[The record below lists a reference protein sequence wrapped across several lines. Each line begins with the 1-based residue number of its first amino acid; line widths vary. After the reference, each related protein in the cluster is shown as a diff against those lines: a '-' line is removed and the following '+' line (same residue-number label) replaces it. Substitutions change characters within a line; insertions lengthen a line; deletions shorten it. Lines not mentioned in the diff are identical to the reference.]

1 MKKSFTQWA
10 GVTALSL
17 STLTAYAAENGR
29 NYPGDRLGNKPENR
43 SSMNRMER
51 FMFPAKANELLGR
64 EITNLQNEKIGK
76 VEEIG
81 VDLESGR
88 IVQVVVSSGGV
99 FGIGDK
105 SWVVP
110 PGAFSYDPTS
120 KVLRLD
126 VDKERY
132 KSVIAFDKSKWNE
145 SVETNQLSEVYRS
158 YGQRPYF
165 NETPVAHLGKFATV
179 RLGKVK
185 KASEVVGL
193 SVLNKQNEKLGSVD
207 NLVLDLPAGR
217 IVHVI
222 LSSGGFLGIGDALS
236 AVPPSAFSYSATQDS
251 LVLDARKEQLANAP
265 NFKSAAWP
273 NLNDPAYA
281 GEVYRSYNVDPY
293 FSADADNTARNVR
306 DRQESR
312 LTPIDQGT
320 SEADVETT
328 RSIRKEIMAVKNL
341 SANARNVKVIT
352 LNGRVTL
359 RGPVNDEQERKT
371 IADIAT
377 RIAKEG
383 NVDNQLEATK
393 LPYKHRE

>member
-29 NYPGDRLGNKPENR
+29 NYPGDRLDNKPENR
-43 SSMNRMER
+43 SSMPRMER
-51 FMFPAKANELLGR
+51 FTFPAKANELLGR

-110 PGAFSYDPTS
+110 PGAFSYDAAS
-120 KVLRLD
+120 KALRLD

-132 KSVIAFDKSKWNE
+132 KSVTAFDKSKWNE

-165 NETPVAHLGKFATV
+165 NETPVAHLGRFATV
-179 RLGKVK
+179 RLGKVE
-185 KASEVVGL
+185 KASKIVGL
-193 SVLNKQNEKLGSVD
+193 SVLNKRNEKLGSVD

-217 IVHVI
+217 IVHVV

-251 LVLDARKEQLANAP
+251 LVLDASKEQLASAP
-265 NFKSAAWP
+265 NFKSAEWP

-281 GEVYRSYNVDPY
+281 GKVYRSYNVDPY
-293 FSADADNTARNVR
+293 FSTDADNTARNVR
-306 DRQESR
+306 DRKESR

-341 SANARNVKVIT
+341 SASARNVKVIT

-359 RGPVNDEQERKT
+359 RGPVNDEQERKI
-371 IADIAT
+371 IADIAN

-393 LPYKHRE
+393 LPYKDRE